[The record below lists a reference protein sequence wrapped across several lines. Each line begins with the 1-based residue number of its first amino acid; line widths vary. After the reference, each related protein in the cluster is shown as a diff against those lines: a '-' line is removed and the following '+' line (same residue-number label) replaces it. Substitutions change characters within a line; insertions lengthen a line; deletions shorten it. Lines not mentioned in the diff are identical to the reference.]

1 MVKAGNMF
9 QKFLAYSPQF
19 KGLATPEA
27 AVKDVISVWEKASID
42 GGSGG
47 SYVSHYGNKQWL

>member
-1 MVKAGNMF
+1 MF

-19 KGLATPEA
+19 KGPATPEA

-47 SYVSHYGNKQWL
+47 SYVSLYGNKLWL

>member
-1 MVKAGNMF
+1 MVKARGMF

-19 KGLATPEA
+19 EGPATSEA
-27 AVKDVISVWEKASID
+27 AVKDVISLWEKTSID

>member
-1 MVKAGNMF
+1 MVKAGGMF

-19 KGLATPEA
+19 KGPVTPEA

-47 SYVSHYGNKQWL
+47 SYVSHFGNKQWL